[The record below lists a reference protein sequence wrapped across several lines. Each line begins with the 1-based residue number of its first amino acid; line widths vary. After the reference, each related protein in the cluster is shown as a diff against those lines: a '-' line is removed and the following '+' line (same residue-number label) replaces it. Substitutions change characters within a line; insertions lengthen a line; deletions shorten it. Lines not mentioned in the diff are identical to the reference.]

1 MTNDRRLDRQGP
13 RIFRPTIDHPLPVVG
28 CHVRGAPGGFVG
40 CPTVIGPPDRYAPE
54 VSLRFINPNVGRVVA
69 ARFISRAGAEA
80 AFFVGIW
87 GKAAFEFDA
96 SPGELALLMG
106 SAGIASLVGAG
117 LGGILIDRFD
127 PKRVLIVAELAFVP
141 STLALV
147 LPETIGQMTVVV
159 AASALC
165 GAAVMTAVASLP
177 PFMTSDSSSL
187 HKINSAVEA
196 GASAAFVVG
205 PGLGALISLY
215 ASLDWIFVLDAATS
229 VVAVSLVAGVSL
241 RPAQRAHDRLGA
253 WREFRDGF
261 RFAYTTRSLRLYLG
275 IFTALWLSF
284 GAFGA
289 LEPLFYRD
297 ILKTG
302 PEALGWVNML
312 FGAGIVAGS
321 VTLGR
326 LPKGFVSART
336 ALYGAVASG
345 VGAVIYTG
353 TADMRVVLAGALYWG
368 VVLGAMFPLVRTLI
382 QSDTPDHLT
391 GRVMGTTNISNH
403 IGELAPLTFAPILA
417 SSFGIQPVLVGCGVS
432 LIILALAALPEGA
445 AVDRLRRDV
454 SPLPTSPEPIEPAA
468 TAP

>member
-1 MTNDRRLDRQGP
+1 MT
-13 RIFRPTIDHPLPVVG
+13 
-28 CHVRGAPGGFVG
+28 
-40 CPTVIGPPDRYAPE
+40 
-54 VSLRFINPNVGRVVA
+54 LRFSNPNVGRVVA

-96 SPGELALLMG
+96 TPGELALLMA
-106 SAGIASLVGAG
+106 SAGIASLLGAA

-141 STLALV
+141 PTLALV
-147 LPETIGQMTVVV
+147 LPETLDQMTVVV

-165 GAAVMTAVASLP
+165 GAAVMTAVASFP
-177 PFMTSDSSSL
+177 PFMTSDPSRL

-205 PGLGALISLY
+205 PGLGALISRY

-229 VVAVSLVAGVSL
+229 VVAVALVAGVSL
-241 RPAQRAHDRLGA
+241 RPAEQREDRAGA
-253 WREFRDGF
+253 WREFGEGF
-261 RFAYTTRSLRLYLG
+261 RFAYTTRSLRLFLS
-275 IFTALWLSF
+275 IFTGLWLSF

-312 FGAGIVAGS
+312 FGAGVVAGS
-321 VTLGR
+321 VLLGR
-326 LPKGFVSART
+326 LPSAFVSARA
-336 ALYGAVASG
+336 ALIGAAASG
-345 VGAVIYTG
+345 LGAVIYTG
-353 TADMRVVLAGALYWG
+353 TADMRVVLIGAVYWG
-368 VVLGAMFPLVRTLI
+368 VVLGVMFPMVRSLI

-403 IGELAPLTFAPILA
+403 IGELTPLTFAPLLA
-417 SSFGIQPVLVGCGVS
+417 ATFGIQAVLVGCGVC
-432 LIILALAALPEGA
+432 LIILALAAFPEGV
-445 AVDRLRRDV
+445 AVDRLRRRPPSV
-454 SPLPTSPEPIEPAA
+454 PPLLETMEESVIAA
-468 TAP
+468 P

>member
-1 MTNDRRLDRQGP
+1 M
-13 RIFRPTIDHPLPVVG
+13 
-28 CHVRGAPGGFVG
+28 
-40 CPTVIGPPDRYAPE
+40 
-54 VSLRFINPNVGRVVA
+54 NPNVGRVVA
-69 ARFISRAGAEA
+69 ARFVSRAGAEA

-87 GKAAFEFDA
+87 GKAAFEFHA
-96 SPGELALLMG
+96 TPGQLALLMA
-106 SAGIASLVGAG
+106 SAGIASMLGAA

-127 PKRVLIVAELAFVP
+127 PKRVLIGAELAFVP
-141 STLALV
+141 PTIALV
-147 LPETIGQMTVVV
+147 LPDTIGEMTLLVT
-159 AASALC
+159 ASAAC

-177 PFMTSDSSSL
+177 PFMTSDPGSL
-187 HKINSAVEA
+187 HRINSAVEA

-205 PGLGALISLY
+205 PGLGALIARY

-241 RPAQRAHDRLGA
+241 RTAERRDNKMGA
-253 WREFRDGF
+253 WRDFKQGF

-275 IFTALWLSF
+275 VFTALWLSF

-321 VTLGR
+321 VILGR
-326 LPKGFVSART
+326 LPRRFVSAR
-336 ALYGAVASG
+336 AAVAGAAASG
-345 VGAVIYTG
+345 LGAIIYTG
-353 TADMRVVLAGALYWG
+353 TADMRVVLAGAAYWG
-368 VVLGAMFPLVRTLI
+368 VVLGIMFPMVRTLI

-403 IGELAPLTFAPILA
+403 IGELTPLAFAPLLA
-417 SSFGIQPVLVGCGVS
+417 TTFGIQPVLVGSGVS
-432 LIILALAALPEGA
+432 LILLALAAFPEGVT
-445 AVDRLRRDV
+445 VDRLPRTLPAT
-454 SPLPTSPEPIEPAA
+454 PLPLEPIDEPVAMI
-468 TAP
+468 P